1 MSFDL
6 PTINRV
12 IPGRRN
18 KSYRLVF
25 SPANFD
31 YKTVKGPGSIMKLAC
46 FKVIWKPLLLSK
58 RRCILLIVFWSS
70 GHVAVLV
77 KDNYLPNPVGMH
89 KCDMGGNKT
98 YRSMAR

>member
-12 IPGRRN
+12 IPGRPN
-18 KSYRLVF
+18 KSYRLVY
-25 SPANFD
+25 PANLD

-46 FKVIWKPLLLSK
+46 SKDIWKPLLPLK
-58 RRCILLIVFWSS
+58 RKCILPIVFWSS

-77 KDNYLPNPVGMH
+77 KDNYLPNPAGMH
-89 KCDMGGNKT
+89 KCDMGENKT